1 MSNKELVIYHAFCT
15 DGLAAA
21 IAHRIAYERDPQ
33 FKDSTTP
40 RNALDKY
47 DYLSMSHGYLE
58 QEKSFLEDVE
68 AYDHVWFLDFAP
80 TESLLRQMLLNEQKV
95 TIIDHHK
102 SSYEMIKN
110 KFYCEDNKQ
119 LRVIFSLDNKLS
131 GATLAW
137 VIGLQHF
144 NIHATEQAEVR
155 EVEVFGHKFLTN
167 LQLYFIKE
175 NALNYKDPLYNYIG
189 IRDVWDE
196 SNPEMKLNA
205 DALHAYFVYA
215 GLRSFD
221 KFYDFVKNET
231 FVHNSASIIEAGKM
245 ILELNKRNCES
256 ALNDCYQATIE
267 TLEGPIEFVMGI
279 CPDDQGSQFGQ
290 SWGDKH
296 PGKKTI
302 SAAIFMNFNKG
313 TVTLGFRSRN
323 IDALRLAESFPNG
336 GGHATACGCRITD
349 INITLPFEPSS
360 EDGNVDIKSIHTPA
374 EFIRSLCVMMH
385 SRIKKVYGKVTHGT
399 DSKFVPMDI
408 D

>member
-1 MSNKELVIYHAFCT
+1 MSNKELVIYHAHCT

-21 IAHRIAYERDPQ
+21 VAHRIAYERDPLY
-33 FKDSTTP
+33 KDSTTP

-47 DYLSMSHGYLE
+47 DYLSMSHARLE

-68 AYDHVWFLDFAP
+68 AYEHVWFLDFAP
-80 TESLLRQMLLNEQKV
+80 TESLLRQMLKDKQKV

-110 KFYCEDNKQ
+110 KFYCEDNEQ

-144 NIHATEQAEVR
+144 DINPTEQAEVR

-175 NALNYKDPLYNYIG
+175 NALNYKDLLYSYIG

-196 SNPEMKLNA
+196 SNPKMKHNA
-205 DALHAYFVYA
+205 DALHAYFEYA
-215 GLRSFD
+215 GLRNFD

-231 FVHNSASIIEAGKM
+231 FVYNSASIIEAGKM

-256 ALNDCYQATIE
+256 ALKDCYQATIE

-279 CPDDQGSQFGQ
+279 CPDGQGSQFGQ
-290 SWGDKH
+290 SWGEKH

-302 SAAIFMNFNKG
+302 SVAIFMNFNKG

-336 GGHATACGCRITD
+336 GGHASACGCRITD
-349 INITLPFEPSS
+349 VNITLPFKPGP
-360 EDGNVDIKSIHTPA
+360 EDGYVNTLTMRTPT
-374 EFIRSLCVMMH
+374 EFIRNLCVMMH
-385 SRIKKVYGKVTHGT
+385 SRVEKVYGKVAHGT